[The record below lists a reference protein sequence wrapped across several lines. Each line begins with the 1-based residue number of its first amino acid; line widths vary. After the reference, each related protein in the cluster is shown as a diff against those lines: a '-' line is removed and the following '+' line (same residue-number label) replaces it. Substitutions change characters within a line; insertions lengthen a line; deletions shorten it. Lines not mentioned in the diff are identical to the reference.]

1 MVHLS
6 DALETQLLTLPPAE
20 RARLVEVL
28 VASLDADVES
38 GPAAE
43 IEAAWF
49 AEAERRLSEYRRGTV
64 AGIPAAQVFAG
75 VREKLDR

>member
-1 MVHLS
+1 MVHLT
-6 DALETQLLTLPPAE
+6 DALESQLLTLPPAD
-20 RARLVEVL
+20 RARLAELL
-28 VASLDADVES
+28 VASLDAEVES

-64 AGIPAAQVFAG
+64 AGIPAAQVFAA